1 MVAQNRRGRLFVK
14 FGIDIGGTKIAGA
27 VIDAEG
33 REVAAT
39 RLPNP
44 RGDYA
49 GTIANVAAVTRTLS
63 ERLGAAPR
71 RLGVCVSGNVR
82 EAGGEVLLG
91 TARWLNGHPFRDDIA
106 AAVGA
111 PVRLANDADCFAL
124 SEAADGAGAGFRTV
138 FGVILGTGVGG
149 GFVVEGRLV
158 TGARGIAGEWG
169 HIPLPRASAEELAA
183 GPCSCGRLGCLET
196 LLSGGAL
203 AADFTRVTGRAV
215 ADARALA
222 DLAEGGDAQALAAF
236 DRYEER
242 LGRALAMVVNL
253 IEPDAFVFGGGVSN
267 VARIYANTPA
277 LMAPHVFG
285 GVCETRLLRNA
296 HGDSSGV
303 RGAARLWDH

>member
-1 MVAQNRRGRLFVK
+1 MK

-27 VIDAEG
+27 VIGADG
-33 REVAAT
+33 REIAAT

-44 RGDYA
+44 KGDYA
-49 GTIANVAAVTRTLS
+49 GTIANVAAVTRTLC
-63 ERLGAAPR
+63 ETLGVALD
-71 RLGVCVSGNVR
+71 RLGVCVSGNVQG
-82 EAGGEVLLG
+82 ASGEVRLG
-91 TARWLNGHPFRDDIA
+91 TARWINGHPFRDDIA

-124 SEAADGAGAGFRTV
+124 SEAADGAGAGLRSV

-169 HIPLPRASAEELAA
+169 HIPLPRAAADELAA
-183 GPCSCGRLGCLET
+183 GPCSCGRFGCLET

-203 AADFTRVTGRAV
+203 AAEFTRVTGRAA
-215 ADARALA
+215 ADARAVA
-222 DLAEGGDAQALAAF
+222 ALAEAGDAQASAAF

-277 LMAPHVFG
+277 LMTPHVFG

>member
-1 MVAQNRRGRLFVK
+1 VK

>member
-1 MVAQNRRGRLFVK
+1 MK

>member
-1 MVAQNRRGRLFVK
+1 VK

-63 ERLGAAPR
+63 ERLGAAPQ

>member
-1 MVAQNRRGRLFVK
+1 MK

-27 VIDAEG
+27 VIDAGG
-33 REVAAT
+33 REIAAT

-49 GTIANVAAVTRTLS
+49 GTIANVAAVTRTLCEKLGVS
-63 ERLGAAPR
+63 LERI
-71 RLGVCVSGNVR
+71 GVCVSGNVQ
-82 EAGGEVLLG
+82 EASGEVLLG
-91 TARWLNGHPFRDDIA
+91 TARWINGHPFRDDIA

-124 SEAADGAGAGFRTV
+124 SEAADGAGAGLRSV

-158 TGARGIAGEWG
+158 TGARGVAGEWG
-169 HIPLPRASAEELAA
+169 HIPLPRASADELAA
-183 GPCSCGRLGCLET
+183 GPCSCGRMGCLET

-203 AADFTRVTGRAV
+203 AAEFTRVTGRAV

-222 DLAEGGDAQALAAF
+222 DLAEAGDAQALAAF

>member
-1 MVAQNRRGRLFVK
+1 MK

-27 VIDAEG
+27 VIDAGG

-44 RGDYA
+44 KGDYA

-63 ERLGAAPR
+63 ERLGVTPR
-71 RLGVCVSGNVR
+71 HLGVCVSGNVQ
-82 EAGGEVLLG
+82 EATGEVLLG

-124 SEAADGAGAGFRTV
+124 SEAADGAGAGLRSV

-169 HIPLPRASAEELAA
+169 HIPLPRASADELAA
-183 GPCSCGRLGCLET
+183 GPCSCGRFGCLET

-203 AADFTRVTGRAV
+203 AAEFTRVTGRPA
-215 ADARALA
+215 ADARAVA
-222 DLAEGGDAQALAAF
+222 DLAEAGDAQALAAF